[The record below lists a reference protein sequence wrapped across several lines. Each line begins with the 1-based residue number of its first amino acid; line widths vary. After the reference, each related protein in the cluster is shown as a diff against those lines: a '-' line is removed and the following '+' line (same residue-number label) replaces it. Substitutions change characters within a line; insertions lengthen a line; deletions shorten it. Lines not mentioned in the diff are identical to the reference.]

1 MDSLRSFLG
10 FVLFYGPGRDGG
22 IKKRLLRV
30 GATNTKTSLTSE
42 QSQLLGKQLVCFHFS
57 ENHTQLQRYPHPTA
71 TISVTKKRSSYSEW
85 TLYGRSLVLF
95 CFMVQDGTGELKR
108 DY

>member
-57 ENHTQLQRYPHPTA
+57 ENHTQLQRKITEIRAFENEH
-71 TISVTKKRSSYSEW
+71 
-85 TLYGRSLVLF
+85 
-95 CFMVQDGTGELKR
+95 CFGP
-108 DY
+108 